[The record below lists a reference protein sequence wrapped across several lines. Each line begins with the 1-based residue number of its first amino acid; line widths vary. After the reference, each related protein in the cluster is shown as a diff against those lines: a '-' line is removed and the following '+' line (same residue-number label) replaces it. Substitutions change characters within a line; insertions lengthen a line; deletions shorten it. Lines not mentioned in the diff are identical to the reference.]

1 MTEAKSAPQKKSWF
15 KRALDKYDAFCKEV
29 GADQGGGCRR
39 CVPIVRQDPE
49 LEKKT
54 PPSENK

>member
-1 MTEAKSAPQKKSWF
+1 MAEAKSAPQKKSWF
-15 KRALDKYDAFCKEV
+15 KNVLDKYNAFCKEV

-49 LEKKT
+49 LEKKSQHSDT
-54 PPSENK
+54 K